1 MYSRIIMEDKTR
13 YQANLFSNR
22 IAKNYKSLKKWA
34 RKNKVTCYRLYDR
47 DIPEIPLALDLY
59 TFLPEEIF
67 TKFQSNRLLDKAN
80 EAISKNIPE
89 AQSYIQDELQRTFL
103 HLYLYERPYE
113 KEEHEEELWL
123 KAMAE
128 SAAETIGIDTSHV
141 IIKTRKKLSG
151 SEEGRTE
158 QYEKIQTE
166 HHISGTV
173 QEQGQLFK
181 VNLTNYIDTGLF
193 LDHRPL
199 RAIIRASCEK
209 KSVLNLFCYTGSF
222 TVYAAEGKAR
232 RIESVDMSKTYL
244 EWAKS
249 NLEMNEFNILDTYKY
264 SFVRQDVVGFL
275 NQKNAEVANKD
286 GTNRYDIIILD
297 PPTFSNSKRT
307 DTTLDI
313 NRDWDSLVSKCL
325 GILNTGGILYFSTNS
340 RRLKFEEQKLP
351 LNEDGTPK
359 YKVQDI
365 TQETIPEDYRNNK
378 IHRAWKIQA
387 L

>member
-1 MYSRIIMEDKTR
+1 MEDKTS
-13 YQANLFSNR
+13 YQATLFSNR

-34 RKNKVTCYRLYDR
+34 RKHKVTCYRLYDR

-59 TFLPEEIF
+59 TLLPEEIF
-67 TKFQSNRLLDKAN
+67 TKFQSNRLLDKIDD
-80 EAISKNIPE
+80 AISKNIPE
-89 AQSYIQDELQRTFL
+89 AQEYIQAELQRSYL

-113 KEEHEEELWL
+113 KDEHEEELWL

-128 SAAETIGIDTSHV
+128 AAASTLGIKASNV
-141 IIKTRKKLSG
+141 IIKTRKRFSG
-151 SEEGRTE
+151 SEEGRTD
-158 QYEKIQTE
+158 QYEKIQSDN
-166 HHISGTV
+166 HISGVV

-181 VNLTNYIDTGLF
+181 VNLTDYIDTGLF

-199 RAIIRASCEK
+199 RAMIRESCEK

-244 EWAKS
+244 EWAKE
-249 NLEMNEFNILDTYKY
+249 NLEMNEFNVLDTHKY
-264 SFVRQDVVGFL
+264 SFVRQDAVGFL

-313 NRDWDSLVSKCL
+313 NRDWDSLVAKCL
-325 GILNTGGILYFSTNS
+325 GILNEGGILYFSTNS

-351 LNEDGTPK
+351 VNSDGSPK

-365 TQETIPEDYRNNK
+365 TPQTIPEDYRNTK
-378 IHRAWKIQA
+378 IHRAWKIQQ